1 MHIVENCFITCYNE
15 DRVNQ
20 TKEECPVPD
29 LETLWQF
36 ICEKF
41 NESFSTITY
50 KTWIETAKPIQ
61 FADQTLVV
69 EVPSKLH
76 RDYWTQSVTPQIVE
90 MLQEPLGYKI
100 TILPK
105 TPDEPNPLEAYDPVE
120 KAPSRNFVTD
130 PTQESAT
137 KTFVKNSQ
145 LNERYTFETFVVGK
159 GNQLAHAAAL
169 AVAEEPG
176 VFYNPLFFY
185 GGVGLGKTHLMHAI
199 GHQMLENRP
208 NAKVKYVTSES
219 FANDFINSI
228 QTKRQEEF
236 RQEYRS
242 VDLLLVDD
250 IQFFADKV
258 GTQEEFFHTFNALY
272 DDKKQ
277 IVLSSDRLPNEI
289 PKLQQRL
296 VSRFKWGLSV
306 DITPPD
312 FETRIAILRN
322 KAEAEHLEIPNE
334 TFSYI
339 AGQFDSNIRELEG
352 ALMRVQA
359 YAAMGHT
366 KITTSLAAEA
376 LKSLNGKEHNNKMT
390 IPIIQ
395 TKVANY
401 YNVTV
406 TEIKGRKRV
415 KAIVTPRQVAMYLSR
430 KLTDA
435 SLPRIGQEFGGKDH
449 TTVLHAYEKITKRL
463 ENDAELEHDIET
475 LKAELQI

>member
-1 MHIVENCFITCYNE
+1 M
-15 DRVNQ
+15 
-20 TKEECPVPD
+20 PD

-61 FADQTLVV
+61 FADKTLVV

-90 MLQEPLGYKI
+90 MLQEPLGYKL

-105 TPDEPNPLEAYDPVE
+105 TPDEPNPLEAYDPTE
-120 KAPSRNFVTD
+120 GLTSEDLKDETTSETPSKV
-130 PTQESAT
+130 
-137 KTFVKNSQ
+137 FVKNAQ
-145 LNERYTFETFVVGK
+145 LNERYTFDTFVVGK

-236 RQEYRS
+236 RQEYRN

-322 KAEAEHLEIPNE
+322 KAKAEHLDIPNE
-334 TFSYI
+334 TLSYI

-359 YAAMGHT
+359 YSSMNHT
-366 KITTSLAAEA
+366 TITTSLAAEA
-376 LKSLNGKEHNNKMT
+376 LKSLNGKDHNNKLT
-390 IPIIQ
+390 IPAIQ
-395 TKVANY
+395 NKVAKY
-401 YNVTV
+401 YHVTV
-406 TEIKGRKRV
+406 AELKGRKRV
-415 KAIVTPRQVAMYLSR
+415 KAIVIPRQVAMYLSR
-430 KLTDA
+430 ELTDS

-449 TTVLHAYEKITKRL
+449 TTVIHAYEKIT
-463 ENDAELEHDIET
+463 ESIANDPELEKEVDE
-475 LKAELQI
+475 LKAELQV

>member
-1 MHIVENCFITCYNE
+1 
-15 DRVNQ
+15 
-20 TKEECPVPD
+20 
-29 LETLWQF
+29 
-36 ICEKF
+36 
-41 NESFSTITY
+41 
-50 KTWIETAKPIQ
+50 
-61 FADQTLVV
+61 
-69 EVPSKLH
+69 
-76 RDYWTQSVTPQIVE
+76 
-90 MLQEPLGYKI
+90 
-100 TILPK
+100 
-105 TPDEPNPLEAYDPVE
+105 
-120 KAPSRNFVTD
+120 
-130 PTQESAT
+130 
-137 KTFVKNSQ
+137 
-145 LNERYTFETFVVGK
+145 
-159 GNQLAHAAAL
+159 
-169 AVAEEPG
+169 
-176 VFYNPLFFY
+176 
-185 GGVGLGKTHLMHAI
+185 
-199 GHQMLENRP
+199 
-208 NAKVKYVTSES
+208 
-219 FANDFINSI
+219 
-228 QTKRQEEF
+228 
-236 RQEYRS
+236 
-242 VDLLLVDD
+242 
-250 IQFFADKV
+250 
-258 GTQEEFFHTFNALY
+258 
-272 DDKKQ
+272 
-277 IVLSSDRLPNEI
+277 
-289 PKLQQRL
+289 
-296 VSRFKWGLSV
+296 
-306 DITPPD
+306 
-312 FETRIAILRN
+312 LRN

-359 YAAMGHT
+359 YSAMGHT

>member
-1 MHIVENCFITCYNE
+1 M
-15 DRVNQ
+15 
-20 TKEECPVPD
+20 PD

-36 ICEKF
+36 ICAKF

-61 FADQTLVV
+61 FADKTLVV

-76 RDYWTQSVTPQIVE
+76 RDYWTQSVTPQIVDLLE
-90 MLQEPLGYKI
+90 EPLGYKL

-105 TPDEPNPLEAYDPVE
+105 TPDEPNPLEAYDPTE
-120 KAPSRNFVTD
+120 NLSTENLTSEDASETPSKV
-130 PTQESAT
+130 
-137 KTFVKNSQ
+137 FVKDAQ
-145 LNERYTFETFVVGK
+145 LNERYTFDTFVVGK

-236 RQEYRS
+236 RQEYRN

-322 KAEAEHLEIPNE
+322 KAESEHLDIPSE
-334 TFSYI
+334 TLSYI

-359 YAAMGHT
+359 YSSMNHT
-366 KITTSLAAEA
+366 KITTSLAAES
-376 LKSLNGKEHNNKMT
+376 LKSLNGKDHNNKLT
-390 IPIIQ
+390 IPAIQ
-395 TKVANY
+395 NKVAKY
-401 YNVTV
+401 YNVSV
-406 TEIKGRKRV
+406 NELKGKKRV
-415 KAIVTPRQVAMYLSR
+415 KAIVVPRQVAMFLSR
-430 KLTDA
+430 ELTDS

-449 TTVLHAYEKITKRL
+449 TTVLHACEKITETL
-463 ENDAELEHDIET
+463 ADDPGLEHEINE
-475 LKAELQI
+475 LKAELQV